1 MANVIDRNIRPPG
14 SPNVPIL
21 ESEDASGVDRL
32 FRLEF
37 QSLILAQ
44 VSDAIVSIDND
55 GRVTYL
61 NASAEH
67 QYEVAS
73 IDAVGRPL
81 TDLYTYRWLSA
92 EDDAHATESLERQGF
107 WRGENLHVLRS
118 GRVLHVESSVTV
130 LKNGSGAPLG
140 LLAVIRDISEQKR
153 IEETL
158 READRQKDE
167 FLAILGHELRN
178 PLAPIRTA
186 VGILRAH
193 GSPDRLPA
201 RARDVIDRQV
211 ALMTRL
217 IDDLLDVSR
226 LSRGKVTLQRR
237 PLQLDHVLGAAIET
251 ALPIIEEHRH
261 HFEQRRSAESICIDG
276 DLARLSQVFANLLN
290 NAAKYTPAEG
300 TICIDVERRNDA
312 VEVRVT
318 DTGQGIAPERL
329 DTIFGLF
336 AQGAGSGA
344 PPLGGLGIGLAI
356 ARRLVELH
364 GGTLTASSGGAG
376 RGATF
381 TVTLPTLPA
390 TAEPSDRSD
399 PQSVVKRRLTRRVLV
414 VDDSIDAAD
423 TTATLL
429 ESAGCTVRAVYSGE
443 EALNQ
448 LEAFRPDIVL
458 MDLGMPG
465 LNGLDVCRQ
474 IRSSPSGPALIIV
487 AVTGWGQ
494 DEDRRRTRQAGFD
507 AHLVKPVAPED
518 LLNFV
523 ENARNIGDK
532 DRL

>member
-1 MANVIDRNIRPPG
+1 MTDRNIRPAGTP
-14 SPNVPIL
+14 SVPIL
-21 ESEDASGVDRL
+21 ESEEGRSADRL
-32 FRLEF
+32 SQLEF
-37 QSLILAQ
+37 QSLILGQ
-44 VSDAIVSIDND
+44 VSDAIISIDNE

-61 NASAEH
+61 NASAER
-67 QYEVAS
+67 QYEVRRS
-73 IDAVGRPL
+73 DAVGRPL
-81 TDLYTYRWLSA
+81 SDLYTYRWLSP
-92 EDDAHATESLERQGF
+92 EDEAHATKSLERQGF

-118 GRVLHVESSVTV
+118 GRVLRVDSSVTV
-130 LKNGSGAPLG
+130 LTNKSGTPLG
-140 LLAVIRDISEQKR
+140 LLAVIRDVTEQKR

-167 FLAILGHELRN
+167 FLAILAHTLRN

-193 GSPDRLPA
+193 GSQDRLPA

-211 ALMTRL
+211 AHMTRL

-237 PLQLDHVLGAAIET
+237 PLQLDHVLDAAIET
-251 ALPIIEEHRH
+251 ALPVIEEHRH
-261 HFEQRRSAESICIDG
+261 HFEQRRSAASICIDG

-300 TICIDVERRNDA
+300 TIAIDVEQRNDA
-312 VEVRVT
+312 VEVRVM

-336 AQGAGSGA
+336 AQGSGSGA

-364 GGTLTASSGGAG
+364 GGTLTASSGGPW

-390 TAEPSDRSD
+390 TAEPGDRPD
-399 PQSVVKRRLTRRVLV
+399 PQSVAKRRLTRRVLV

-429 ESAGCTVRAVYSGE
+429 ESAGCAVHAVYSGE

-458 MDLGMPG
+458 LDLGMPG
-465 LNGLDVCRQ
+465 LHGLEVCRQ
-474 IRSSPSGPALIIV
+474 IRSSPSGRSLFMV

-494 DEDRRRTRQAGFD
+494 DDDRRKTRAAGFD

-518 LLNFV
+518 LLNVV
-523 ENARNIGDK
+523 ENARTGGDN
-532 DRL
+532 